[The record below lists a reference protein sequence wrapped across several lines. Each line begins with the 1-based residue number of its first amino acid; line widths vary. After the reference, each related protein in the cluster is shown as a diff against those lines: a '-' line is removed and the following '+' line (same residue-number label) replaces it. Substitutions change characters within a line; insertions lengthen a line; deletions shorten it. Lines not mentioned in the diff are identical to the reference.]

1 MGLGP
6 PRQGGRTPNRS
17 GGAHPASEVF
27 GENRLTGQ
35 ISGSGPG
42 GPGRAKNGPPEARK
56 SARSAQKFGYLI
68 TLPVGTAKPK
78 NFFKK
83 LHFFSPDFWSG
94 AARGGRKMHF
104 FAPLKNESNF
114 GPFFGPIFGG
124 SGAKNRPP
132 RPGERNFGDPDF
144 RGLRTPFFL
153 EHLLMGKIAIFRPQ
167 NRGAKKC
174 KISPRGAGFSGSPG
188 GPPAGGPK
196 SAQNRDFRGFPCRRP
211 NLAIFGS
218 ERPPRRPGLGRA
230 FLAAGSSVL
239 SHNRRRY
246 AAVVLVR
253 SARQF
258 LSTAEIATLRSGLP
272 MRAQPDRDLS

>member
-6 PRQGGRTPNRS
+6 PKQGGRTPNRS

-83 LHFFSPDFWSG
+83 LHFFSPIFG
-94 AARGGRKMHF
+94 PGPGPRGRKMHF
-104 FAPLKNESNF
+104 FAPFVYISNF
-114 GPFFGPIFGG
+114 GPFFGGFPGG

-132 RPGERNFGDPDF
+132 GPGEGNFGDPDF
-144 RGLRTPFFL
+144 RALRTPFFL
-153 EHLLMGKIAIFRPQ
+153 EHLLMGKIGIFGPQ

-188 GPPAGGPK
+188 GPPPE
-196 SAQNRDFRGFPCRRP
+196 AQNRPKIGV
-211 NLAIFGS
+211 FGGS
-218 ERPPRRPGLGRA
+218 P
-230 FLAAGSSVL
+230 AGGQNWPFSG
-239 SHNRRRY
+239 
-246 AAVVLVR
+246 R
-253 SARQF
+253 SA
-258 LSTAEIATLRSGLP
+258 TLGILGSAVPSSPQAPRSCRTTGGGTPPLC
-272 MRAQPDRDLS
+272 S